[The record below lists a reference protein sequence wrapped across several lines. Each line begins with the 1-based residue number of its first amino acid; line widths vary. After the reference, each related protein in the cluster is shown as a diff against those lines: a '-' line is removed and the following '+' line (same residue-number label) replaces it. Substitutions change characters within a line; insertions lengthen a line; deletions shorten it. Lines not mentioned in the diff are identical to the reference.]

1 MDTACAAG
9 ALCAGT
15 RAEQA
20 AGPRSYR
27 ARRLGKCSKRG
38 MALVPEGT
46 RFGLLRHMFASPW
59 HITAMVVIMILIMA
73 AIMMLVR

>member
-1 MDTACAAG
+1 MRGRGAVRWHTCRAGCWPTLLPRAA
-9 ALCAGT
+9 
-15 RAEQA
+15 
-20 AGPRSYR
+20 
-27 ARRLGKCSKRG
+27 LGKCSKRG